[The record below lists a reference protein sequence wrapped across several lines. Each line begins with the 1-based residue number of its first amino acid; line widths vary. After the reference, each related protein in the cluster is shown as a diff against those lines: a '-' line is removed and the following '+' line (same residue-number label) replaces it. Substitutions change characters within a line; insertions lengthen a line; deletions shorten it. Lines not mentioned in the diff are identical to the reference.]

1 MKIVASV
8 KPFVTITA
16 SPATIETIPTHLPT
30 KCELCLKDLE
40 VITPASATRYVRYSD
55 WKRCAFF
62 RENSIHG
69 YHQCLP
75 PTKCELCLKD
85 LEVIT
90 PASAT
95 RYVRYSD
102 WKRCAFFRENS
113 IHGYHQCL
121 HAKVMQWWLQSK
133 SGWWA
138 TVLPIMR
145 VSRSE
150 KDQFRPFLTYR
161 RKYRCWYFQW
171 AVEEPYNVSHQQQ
184 SLLYTP
190 DTHEDIPAIT
200 KRYLRPKRKDK
211 SLSQTE
217 QLRNL

>member
-1 MKIVASV
+1 MKIVVSV

-16 SPATIETIPTHLPT
+16 SPAPIETIPTHL
-30 KCELCLKDLE
+30 
-40 VITPASATRYVRYSD
+40 
-55 WKRCAFF
+55 
-62 RENSIHG
+62 
-69 YHQCLP
+69 

-171 AVEEPYNVSHQQQ
+171 AVEEPYNVSHQQK

-190 DTHEDIPAIT
+190 DTHEDIPALT